1 MTGVFANRNVCS
13 LCKGSTFNEKK
24 NLLTEVNRFC
34 ELASML
40 VTSEM
45 GVQNLCR
52 DNKYKVIPKIN
63 VVHNGCYFKL
73 QEITFITCV
82 IILWG
87 NKRKV

>member
-1 MTGVFANRNVCS
+1 MFNCVVEVAMRC
-13 LCKGSTFNEKK
+13 TFNEKK
-24 NLLTEVNRFC
+24 KLTNEVNGFH
-34 ELASML
+34 ELTSML
-40 VTSEM
+40 VTREM

-52 DNKYKVIPKIN
+52 DNKYELIPKIN

>member
-1 MTGVFANRNVCS
+1 MFHFVGEVAMIC
-13 LCKGSTFNEKK
+13 TFNEKK
-24 NLLTEVNRFC
+24 KLTTEVNVFR
-34 ELASML
+34 ELTSML

-45 GVQNLCR
+45 GVRNLCR
-52 DNKYKVIPKIN
+52 DNKYELIPKIN

>member
-1 MTGVFANRNVCS
+1 MFYFVGEVAMIC
-13 LCKGSTFNEKK
+13 TFNEKK
-24 NLLTEVNRFC
+24 KLTTEVNGFC
-34 ELASML
+34 ELTSML
-40 VTSEM
+40 VTHER
-45 GVQNLCR
+45 GVRNLCR
-52 DNKYKVIPKIN
+52 DNKYELIPKIN